1 MSTLKIFFIP
11 RLLVDGANWIPS
23 GRSYGPFDPNHGLV
37 PADATEELDIRCSAD
52 LPLRW
57 NEFHDEIRP
66 MLVLPSTESASPRSL
81 LYHHV
86 HGDGLLSYNR
96 VAAFRDIVEQQLLKC
111 YFLEQP
117 DHQNRDPSTI
127 ISILTMY
134 HFMRFSDRVVE
145 LKLWA
150 CMVDD
155 VRQYLAS
162 RDRVLEEMYRR
173 CSAWAKIYFTA
184 RTVIGTLPNP
194 LVSTSSC
201 APTHC
206 LDAGPLES
214 SGSGTEGSSDDV
226 LLPSSP
232 NGTTWAM
239 TDAVSTGV
247 HDTSLFRHR
256 AHRRLGSE

>member
-1 MSTLKIFFIP
+1 MSSRDAAYNFGPVQGIIVWLYEEVTSEQLLLDNVSEGCYTFISEKS
-11 RLLVDGANWIPS
+11 VAS
-23 GRSYGPFDPNHGLV
+23 QS
-37 PADATEELDIRCSAD
+37 
-52 LPLRW
+52 
-57 NEFHDEIRP
+57 EFHDEIRP

-96 VAAFRDIVEQQLLKC
+96 VVAFRDIVEQQLLKC
-111 YFLEQP
+111 YFLERP

-127 ISILTMY
+127 ISILTTY
-134 HFMRFSDRVVE
+134 HFMRFSDRVAE

-150 CMVDD
+150 S
-155 VRQYLAS
+155 S
-162 RDRVLEEMYRR
+162 RDRILEEMYRR
-173 CSAWAKIYFTA
+173 CSAWAKVYFTA
-184 RTVIGTLPNP
+184 RTAIDTLPNP

-247 HDTSLFRHR
+247 HDTSLVRHR
-256 AHRRLGSE
+256 AHRKSGSE